1 MEEKDRNVWPLR
13 PRGERLNFRHNRQ
26 RPRFAQTGLKF
37 PVDVSNLAV
46 SLLTVARTM
55 SLIIRD
61 QLVTPP
67 TWFSSFRD
75 LTLYCHCF
83 LHAEIV
89 IESEDPDP
97 YWKWIRAR
105 GGMDFVED
113 FVRPGTEDGVRL
125 DVEPN
130 FPRSVITDRIAP
142 ENVHRLI
149 AQIRHCGRLV

>member
-1 MEEKDRNVWPLR
+1 
-13 PRGERLNFRHNRQ
+13 
-26 RPRFAQTGLKF
+26 
-37 PVDVSNLAV
+37 
-46 SLLTVARTM
+46 M

-75 LTLYCHCF
+75 LTLYCNVF
-83 LHAEIV
+83 LGAEIL
-89 IESEDPDP
+89 IESNDPDP

-125 DVEPN
+125 DIEPN

-149 AQIRHCGRLV
+149 AQLRFCGRLA

>member
-1 MEEKDRNVWPLR
+1 MKEKNRNVCPLR
-13 PRGERLNFRHNRQ
+13 PHGERLNFRHNRRR
-26 RPRFAQTGLKF
+26 RPSPQTGLKNSAG
-37 PVDVSNLAV
+37 VSNLAI
-46 SLLTVARTM
+46 SLLTVARAM

-149 AQIRHCGRLV
+149 AQIRHCGRLA

>member
-1 MEEKDRNVWPLR
+1 VDGSTRRRKANFNSRIWYQLHPHPPERLKFSPNVSKLAVFLQPLR
-13 PRGERLNFRHNRQ
+13 
-26 RPRFAQTGLKF
+26 A
-37 PVDVSNLAV
+37 
-46 SLLTVARTM
+46 M

-75 LTLYCHCF
+75 LTLYCHIF
-83 LHAEIV
+83 LRADV
-89 IESEDPDP
+89 LIESNDPDP

-113 FVRPGTEDGVRL
+113 FVRPGTEAGVRL

-130 FPRSVITDRIAP
+130 YPRSVITDRIAP
-142 ENVHRLI
+142 ENLHQLI
-149 AQIRHCGRLV
+149 SRIRYCGSLQ